1 MDLEVLKRMSLV
13 PGSVFRM
20 ELFPAD
26 GITPKNEGD
35 VSRNKYFVILG
46 IDNDSILVGSVLIN
60 SEINSSLIR
69 VIAPYQHCIYPED
82 YDFLNDKFRYVDCY
96 LIKELSFDRIVSSA
110 EYIGIINETDLSRIK
125 ELAVSSPANRPNV
138 LKRYGLK

>member
-1 MDLEVLKRMSLV
+1 MDLDILKRMSLV

-20 ELFPAD
+20 ELFPED
-26 GITPKNEGD
+26 GVTPKNDGD
-35 VSRNKYFVILG
+35 VSRNKYFVVLG

-82 YDFLNDKFRYVDCY
+82 YEFLNDKFRYVDCF
-96 LIKELSFDRIVSSA
+96 LIKELPFERILSSA
-110 EYIGIINETDLSRIK
+110 DYIGIINEADMSKIK
-125 ELAVSSPANRPNV
+125 ELAVMSPANRPNV
-138 LKRYGLK
+138 LKRYGLM

>member
-1 MDLEVLKRMSLV
+1 MDLEILKRMSLV

-20 ELFPAD
+20 ELFPED
-26 GITPKNEGD
+26 GVTPKNEGD
-35 VSRNKYFVILG
+35 ISRHKYFVVLG
-46 IDNDSILVGSVLIN
+46 IDNGSILVGSVLIN

-82 YDFLNDKFRYVDCY
+82 YQFLNNKFRYVDCF
-96 LIKELSFDRIVSSA
+96 LIKELPFDRIMESA
-110 EYIGIINETDLSRIK
+110 EYIGIINDADLSKIK
-125 ELAVSSPANRPNV
+125 ELAISSPANRPNI